1 MGQLI
6 VAAAGA
12 AVGFA
17 VGGPQGA
24 AIGWS
29 LGSMLG
35 APQQKMQGPRL
46 HDLKVTGTEYGN
58 PIAYIEGTVGI
69 SCELAWASDLTE
81 TATET
86 EAGKGGGASQT
97 TYTYSVNLL
106 FVICDNK
113 IAGVSRIWYDGEL
126 VYNSLASGD
135 IGTTIAA
142 ASNDLWDS
150 FTVYTGDDDKLP
162 HPTYETAV
170 GTANALA
177 YIGSG
182 SIAFDNLQLGNSG
195 RIGNFKFEV
204 ISAGAVTDQGG
215 SEAVSDVST
224 VFQELP
230 IPIPIAFYQ
239 PAVYEKTAWLCY
251 NVSAGSLTYYFLKSK
266 NYGRFKF
273 KRTVTPPARNS
284 HFEPVWATTNGSPRM
299 LYFTFIGASVTDG
312 TVFESIDPE
321 TGAVSS
327 VATTIPAGDS
337 EVYIPVAR
345 KVAYDEV
352 QDVWVWGNTG
362 YNSVADP
369 DAPVIVSGVT
379 VTIGA
384 SIPGLISL
392 AAWDGHIYA
401 LCYSSSHWR
410 VRRYDYTG
418 TFVDQVEDTAD
429 NFDYGGLSVATNDM
443 RAWIRVDKDGVVWVL
458 SSYRGRLWKI
468 TTEFEEVSTPTNVE
482 FYGSDDLSG
491 VYYCTENFAAWGLE
505 EVTASPNATDLD
517 FYLRK
522 FKARSVVTASTV
534 AGVVERLLLRCGLRA
549 DQFDVTDL
557 ESISTP
563 IRGLSVSQVTP
574 ARQVLEMLGQMYD
587 FSCVLR
593 DKLYL
598 KRKPT
603 TSVATLD
610 YDVLGADDSEGSD
623 VEPLQLDF
631 INQLE
636 DASQIALSYINANG
650 DYITAT
656 EYSDILTSDQNS
668 VSTTQVP
675 ICFTETEAKKIAD
688 GLVTEKATAK
698 IRTTISLTNE
708 YLKLEPYDLVAVDT
722 AAGDQLLFRLNKR
735 EDNGTVLKYEAIL
748 HDVNARVSSGIT
760 DLGYEETSSVGAP
773 IDTELLIKDVPI
785 LRDADDEL
793 GVYAVCHANG
803 EASPGAQL
811 FKSPDDV
818 TFVVRQSVT
827 ETASVGIVTSA
838 LTTWARGNVF
848 DHTSRVT
855 VEMFSGTLSSYTRA
869 QILSGI
875 APIYLIGT
883 EYVYAMNATLV
894 GVDTYQLSGFL
905 RGRKGTDWAMSGHA
919 IGEDF
924 VVFSTRGIRRERFD
938 TSELSATR
946 YFRAVTFGRKVST
959 AESESITFAGVG
971 KMPYSP
977 CNLRAERIAAGTSD
991 DPNFGNVVL
1000 LLHGEGT
1007 NLAQVIT
1014 DNSTYGRTATVSGN
1028 TQTRTAQFKFGTSS
1042 MYFDG
1047 TGDYLTYTSIP
1058 SITGDFVLDLH
1069 FRPDSVTG
1077 GVGRVIF
1084 DNRTSAGDANGFA
1097 LFGFGTGLNVYS
1109 NNTTVMSTGS
1119 ILAAATWTYVRMRR
1133 VSGVIYLETDG
1144 VLRDTWTTSAAF
1156 SRARVVLGRDDP
1168 GANQYFIGYM
1178 DEVRLKIGDGEA
1190 SRDIST
1196 PTAAYDHVVQD
1207 SATTLIWNRRTRLS
1221 KNFTTGLAPLGEDSE
1236 AYDVLIYSDSGFGTV
1251 LRTERVTEP
1260 QYVYSR
1266 ADQIDDFG
1274 SFQTTLYVDVHQISA
1289 LVGRGYKL
1297 RGTV

>member
-142 ASNDLWDS
+142 DQNDLWDS
-150 FTVYTGDDDKLP
+150 FTVYTGDDDQMP
-162 HPTYETAV
+162 HPAYEAAV
-170 GTANALA
+170 GTAEALA

-204 ISAGAVTDQGG
+204 ISAGAVADQGA
-215 SEAVSDVST
+215 EATADVST
-224 VFQELP
+224 VFAHIDKP
-230 IPIPIAFYQ
+230 NPVAYYQ
-239 PAVYEKTAWLCY
+239 PAVYATTAWLAY
-251 NVSAGSLTYYFLKSK
+251 NTSIGSTTIYYQRSK

-273 KRTVTPPARNS
+273 RRKIEINGRNSFFAPLWVQTNASPRQVYCSFTTAFISGGFNIDLIDPNTGNVTPLLA
-284 HFEPVWATTNGSPRM
+284 
-299 LYFTFIGASVTDG
+299 Y
-312 TVFESIDPE
+312 
-321 TGAVSS
+321 
-327 VATTIPAGDS
+327 IPASDPD
-337 EVYIPVAR
+337 VYRPR
-345 KVAYDEV
+345 SRCVAYDEV
-352 QDVWVWGNTG
+352 QDVYVLCGTATNGTDPNTPIIING
-362 YNSVADP
+362 TSSTSY
-369 DAPVIVSGVT
+369 T
-379 VTIGA
+379 VCAQIG
-384 SIPGLISL
+384 GLYAL

-401 LCYSSSHWR
+401 LAYSSSHWR

-418 TFVDQVEDTAD
+418 TYVDEVEDTAD
-429 NFDYGGLSVATNDM
+429 NFDYTVANEHC
-443 RAWIRVDKDGVVWVL
+443 ALIRVDSDGQAWAFN
-458 SSYRGRLWKI
+458 SFTGRLWKI
-468 TTEFEEVSTPTNVE
+468 TTIFEEVSTASDVDSYNSNELDGV
-482 FYGSDDLSG
+482 FYCTDTFAAFGFTETAGSPAAFDLS
-491 VYYCTENFAAWGLE
+491 YYI
-505 EVTASPNATDLD
+505 
-517 FYLRK
+517 RK

-534 AGVVERLLLRCGLRA
+534 EGVVERLLLRCGLRA

-557 ESISTP
+557 AAISTP

-610 YDVLGADDSEGSD
+610 YDALGANESEGSE

-636 DASQIALSYINANG
+636 DASQIALSYINANA

-656 EYSDILTSDQNS
+656 EFSDILTSDQNS

-698 IRTTISLTNE
+698 IRTTISLTTE
-708 YLKLEPYDLVAVDT
+708 YLKLEPYDLVSVDT
-722 AAGDQLLFRLNKR
+722 AAGDQLLFRLGKR

-773 IDTELLIKDVPI
+773 IDTELLIKDVAI

-818 TFVVRQSVT
+818 TYVVRQSVT
-827 ETASVGIVTSA
+827 ETASVGVVTSA
-838 LTTWARGNVF
+838 LTTWARGNRF
-848 DHTSRVT
+848 DHTSSVT
-855 VEMFSGTLSSYTRA
+855 VEMRSGTLSSYTRD

-875 APIYLIGT
+875 APIYLIGD
-883 EYVYAMNATLV
+883 EFVYAMNATLV
-894 GVDTYQLSGFL
+894 GVETYQLSGFL

-924 VVFSTRGIRRERFD
+924 VVFNTRGIRREQFD

-946 YFRAVTFGRKVST
+946 YFKAVTFGRKVST
-959 AESESITFAGVG
+959 AESQSVTFSGVG
-971 KMPYSP
+971 KKPYSP
-977 CNLRAERIAAGTSD
+977 CNLRANRIAAGTSD
-991 DPNFGNVVL
+991 DSNFEYVEL
-1000 LLHGEGT
+1000 LLHGDGANNGVVFTDSST
-1007 NLAQVIT
+1007 N
-1014 DNSTYGRTATVSGN
+1014 GRTPTVSGN
-1028 TQTRTAQFKFGTSS
+1028 TKTSTTQFQFGTAA

-1047 TGDYLTYTSIP
+1047 TGDYLTYTSMP
-1058 SITGDFVLDLH
+1058 SISGDFVLDMWI
-1069 FRPDSVTG
+1069 RPDNVTAAQ
-1077 GVGRVIF
+1077 GRVLF
-1084 DNRTSAGDANGFA
+1084 DNRTSSADANGFA
-1097 LFGFGTGLNVYS
+1097 MYCFGTGVNVFS
-1109 NNTTVMSTGS
+1109 NNANRISS
-1119 ILAAATWTYVRMRR
+1119 SARLAATTWAYIALRR
-1133 VSGVIYLETDG
+1133 VSGVMQLYINGTLEG
-1144 VLRDTWTTSAAF
+1144 SWVTSANF
-1156 SRARVVLGRDDP
+1156 SRARAVIGRDDP
-1168 GANQYFIGYM
+1168 SNNQFFIGYM
-1178 DEVRLKIGDGEA
+1178 DEFRLKVGDGEA
-1190 SRDIST
+1190 SRSFGQ
-1196 PTAAYDHVVQD
+1196 PLAAYADTVVD
-1207 SATTLIWNRRTRLS
+1207 SSTTLTWDRRTRLS
-1221 KNFTTGLAPLGEDSE
+1221 KNFTTGLAPLGEASE
-1236 AYDVLIYSDSGFGTV
+1236 EYDVLVYSDSGYGTV
-1251 LRTERVTEP
+1251 LRTERVTTPE
-1260 QYVYSR
+1260 YVYSR

-1274 SFQTTLYVDVHQISA
+1274 SFQSTLYVEVYQISA
-1289 LVGRGYKL
+1289 VVGRGYKL

>member
-142 ASNDLWDS
+142 DQNDLWDS
-150 FTVYTGDDDKLP
+150 FTVYTGDDDQMP
-162 HPTYETAV
+162 HPAYEAAV
-170 GTANALA
+170 GTAEALA

-204 ISAGAVTDQGG
+204 ISAGAVADQGG
-215 SEAVSDVST
+215 TEAISDVST
-224 VFQELP
+224 VFQEIP
-230 IPIPIAFYQ
+230 IPSPIAFYQ

-251 NVSAGSLTYYFLKSK
+251 NTSAGSLTYYFLKSK
-266 NYGRFKF
+266 NKGKFKF

-284 HFEPVWATTNGSPRM
+284 HFEPVWATTNGSPRL
-299 LYFTFIGASVTDG
+299 LYFTFIGSSVTDG

-321 TGAVSS
+321 TGIVSS
-327 VATTIPAGDS
+327 VMTTFPTGDA
-337 EVYIPVAR
+337 EVYIPVLR

-352 QDVWVWGNTG
+352 QDVWVWGNSG

-369 DAPVIVSGVT
+369 NAPVIVSGVT

-384 SIPGLISL
+384 SITGLISL

-418 TFVDQVEDTAD
+418 AFVDQVEDTAD
-429 NFDYGGLSVATNDM
+429 NFDYGGLSVATNDS
-443 RAWIRVDKDGVVWVL
+443 RAWIRVDVDGNVWVFA
-458 SSYRGRLWKI
+458 SYRGRLWKI

-482 FYGSDDLSG
+482 FYGSNELSG
-491 VYYCTENFAAWGLE
+491 VYYCTENYASWGLNE
-505 EVTASPNATDLD
+505 AVGSPAAFDLE
-517 FYLRK
+517 YYIRK

-534 AGVVERLLLRCGLRA
+534 EGVVERLLLRCGLRA

-557 ESISTP
+557 AAISTP

-610 YDVLGADDSEGSD
+610 YDALGANESEGSE

-636 DASQIALSYINANG
+636 DASQIALSYINANA

-656 EYSDILTSDQNS
+656 EFSDILTSDQNS

-698 IRTTISLTNE
+698 IRTTISLTTE
-708 YLKLEPYDLVAVDT
+708 YLKLEPYDLVSVDT
-722 AAGDQLLFRLNKR
+722 AAGDQLLFRLGKR

-773 IDTELLIKDVPI
+773 IDTELLIKDVAI

-818 TFVVRQSVT
+818 TYVVRQSVT
-827 ETASVGIVTSA
+827 ETASVGVVTSA
-838 LTTWARGNVF
+838 LTTWANGNRF
-848 DHTSRVT
+848 DHTSSVT
-855 VEMFSGTLSSYTRA
+855 VEMRSGTLSSYTRD

-875 APIYLIGT
+875 APIYLIGD
-883 EYVYAMNATLV
+883 EFVYAMNATLV
-894 GVDTYQLSGFL
+894 GVETYQLSGFL

-924 VVFSTRGIRRERFD
+924 VVFNTRGIRREQFD

-946 YFRAVTFGRKVST
+946 YFKAVTFGRKVST
-959 AESESITFAGVG
+959 AESQSVTFSGVG
-971 KMPYSP
+971 KKPYSP
-977 CNLRAERIAAGTSD
+977 CNLRANRIAAGTSD
-991 DPNFGNVVL
+991 DSNFEYVEL
-1000 LLHGEGT
+1000 LLHGDGANNGIVFTDSST
-1007 NLAQVIT
+1007 N
-1014 DNSTYGRTATVSGN
+1014 GRTPTVSGN
-1028 TQTRTAQFKFGTSS
+1028 TKTSTTQFQFGTAS

-1047 TGDYLTYTSIP
+1047 TGDYLTYTSMP
-1058 SITGDFVLDLH
+1058 SISGDFVLDMWI
-1069 FRPDSVTG
+1069 RPDNVTAAQ
-1077 GVGRVIF
+1077 GRVLF
-1084 DNRTSAGDANGFA
+1084 DNRTSSADANGFA
-1097 LFGFGTGLNVYS
+1097 LYCFGTGVNVFS
-1109 NNTTVMSTGS
+1109 NNANRISS
-1119 ILAAATWTYVRMRR
+1119 SARLAATTWAYIALRR
-1133 VSGVIYLETDG
+1133 VSGVMQLYINGTLEG
-1144 VLRDTWTTSAAF
+1144 SWVTSANF
-1156 SRARVVLGRDDP
+1156 SRARAVIGRDDP
-1168 GANQYFIGYM
+1168 SNNQFFIGYM
-1178 DEVRLKIGDGEA
+1178 DEFRLKVGDGEA
-1190 SRDIST
+1190 SRSFGQ
-1196 PTAAYDHVVQD
+1196 PLAAYADTVVD
-1207 SATTLIWNRRTRLS
+1207 SSTTLTWDRRTRLS
-1221 KNFTTGLAPLGEDSE
+1221 KNFTTGLAPLGEASE
-1236 AYDVLIYSDSGFGTV
+1236 EYDVLVYSDSGYGTV
-1251 LRTERVTEP
+1251 LRTERVTTPE
-1260 QYVYSR
+1260 YVYSR

-1274 SFQTTLYVDVHQISA
+1274 SFQSTLYVEVYQISA
-1289 LVGRGYKL
+1289 VVGRGYKL